1 VGFALVTTVRRR
13 RRALA
18 VLKTVG
24 FDRRQVRATVA
35 WQATTV
41 VVVGLLVGIPL
52 GLVAGRLVWDL
63 VAAQLGVSG
72 DPTCPVLAIALVV
85 PAALVLVN
93 LVAAFP
99 ARRAAHTLPA
109 VVLRSE

>member
-18 VLKTVG
+18 VLKTLG
-24 FDRRQVRATVA
+24 FARRQVRATVA

-41 VVVGLLVGIPL
+41 VAVGLLLGIPL
-52 GLVAGRLVWDL
+52 GLVAGRVVWSM
-63 VAAQLGVSG
+63 VADQLGVSN
-72 DPTCPVLAIALVV
+72 DPTWPVLGIALLVPSALLLVNVV
-85 PAALVLVN
+85 AAL
-93 LVAAFP
+93 P